1 MPRRALIERRPWLL
15 ASIAA
20 AVAYYLLSDDVTVP
34 GAYLFV
40 LRGVPFA
47 LLAIYALLRHQGQD
61 SRMLAGIMGLAA
73 VGVAVVDLFFYPGIV
88 LLILSHGLAIALYT
102 QHRRTWLA
110 PSQKLAAV
118 ALLFLTPVIAWLLPA
133 DRASAPTI
141 AVYALA
147 LGGMA
152 GAAWTSSFPRYRVG
166 SGALLLVLATILD
179 LARTGPLAMSPWPE
193 LLVWPSYY
201 LGQFMI
207 CTGVIQTLR
216 QRD

>member
-20 AVAYYLLSDDVTVP
+20 AVAYYLLSDDAGFP

-40 LRGVPFA
+40 LRGLPFA

-61 SRMLAGIMGLAA
+61 SRLLDGAMATASAGMAA
-73 VGVAVVDLFFYPGIV
+73 VDLFFYPGVV

-102 QHRRTWLA
+102 QHRRLWLA
-110 PSQKLAAV
+110 PSQKLAAA
-118 ALLFLTPVIAWLLPA
+118 ALLLLTPVIAWMLPS
-133 DRASAPTI
+133 DRASAPTL

-147 LGGMA
+147 LGRMA

-166 SGALLLVLATILD
+166 SGALLLVLAAILEF
-179 LARTGPLAMSPWPE
+179 ARSGPLAMSAWPDMAI
-193 LLVWPSYY
+193 WPSFY
-201 LGQFMI
+201 LGQLMI

-216 QRD
+216 KHS